1 MMMRRHTLSWTKAT
15 SSAVRLGE
23 RVDDQPDQRRRR
35 GGGVGLVAYDE
46 RRAAH
51 RRVRADEVQRQRARA
66 VREPRDR
73 AVGVAHEL
81 DELVVD
87 RRRG

>member
-1 MMMRRHTLSWTKAT
+1 MMRRHTSWTKT
-15 SSAVRLGE
+15 TSAVRLGE

-35 GGGVGLVAYDE
+35 GGGVGLVVRRVE

-51 RRVRADEVQRQRARA
+51 RRVRANEVQRQRARA

-87 RRRG
+87 RRRA